1 MNWLD
6 FVLALIVVVSVVS
19 SFRKGLSRE
28 IIGLA
33 SVVLGLLL
41 GIWFYGT
48 ASIYMQ
54 PYFNSPLAAK
64 LAGFFLVFTLVF
76 LTGVLLRF
84 VVGKFLR
91 VTKLSIVDHLLGAGF
106 GAARG
111 LLIAVALLTGIM
123 AFARD
128 GRPPASVTDSRLAP
142 YISQGARVFVAMAPH
157 ELKEGFR
164 RTYAEAKSAWNSA
177 VQNRTHSRPKAEKD
191 ENEKRI

>member
-6 FVLALIVVVSVVS
+6 VLLALIVVISVIS

-33 SVVLGLLL
+33 SVLLGLLL
-41 GIWFYGT
+41 GLWFYGT
-48 ASIYMQ
+48 AAIYLQ
-54 PYFNSPLAAK
+54 PYFGSPLAAK

-76 LTGVLLRF
+76 LAGVFVRF

-128 GRPPASVTDSRLAP
+128 GRPPDAVTQSRLAP
-142 YISQGARVFVAMAPH
+142 YVSDGARIFVAIAPH
-157 ELKEGFR
+157 ELKEG
-164 RTYAEAKSAWNSA
+164 
-177 VQNRTHSRPKAEKD
+177 
-191 ENEKRI
+191 